1 MMAAEAAPSLPPPID
16 PVPTAGPDLD
26 AATRPSDIQGFVDA
40 FEQRRAYGWA
50 FDRAH
55 PQARLRIELRFGD
68 QQAGETIAN
77 RARPDLLT
85 GGVGDGACAF
95 EVAIEDD
102 REPTGSMTVVA
113 VNPATGAR
121 HILPGPTSATD
132 KSTPVATQDAARVD
146 SMLEI
151 LQAAQRKSL
160 AAMQSA
166 ERKFDDAAA
175 RLARIPD
182 LSRLNELSQSLDQIR
197 ATQGDLARR
206 IAEAEVFLVRF
217 DSVLNG
223 MEKASRQRA
232 PEATINRQSLLVIG
246 LGILTTVATIA
257 AIALAVWRH

>member
-1 MMAAEAAPSLPPPID
+1 MAAEAAPSLPPPID
-16 PVPTAGPDLD
+16 PVPDGPDLD
-26 AATRPSDIQGFVDA
+26 AAARPSDIQGFVDA

-55 PQARLRIELRFGD
+55 PQAKLRIELRFD
-68 QQAGETIAN
+68 DRQAGETIAN

-95 EVAIEDD
+95 EVAVEDD
-102 REPTGSMTVVA
+102 RAPTGSMTVVA

-121 HILPGPTSATD
+121 HILPGPAAAAAPAAATS
-132 KSTPVATQDAARVD
+132 QDAAKVE
-146 SMLEI
+146 SLLEL
-151 LQAAQRKSL
+151 LQASQRRAL
-160 AAMQSA
+160 TAMQSA
-166 ERKFDDAAA
+166 ERKFDDAAT
-175 RLARIPD
+175 RLSRIPD

-223 MEKASRQRA
+223 MEKAGKQRE

-257 AIALAVWRH
+257 AIVMAVWRH

>member
-1 MMAAEAAPSLPPPID
+1 MAAEAAPTLPPPID
-16 PVPTAGPDLD
+16 PIPAADPDLD
-26 AATRPSDIQGFVDA
+26 AGARPSDIQGFVDA

-68 QQAGETIAN
+68 EQAGESIAN
-77 RARPDLLT
+77 RTRPDLLT

-102 REPTGSMTVVA
+102 REPTESMTVVA
-113 VNPATGAR
+113 VNAATGAR
-121 HILPGPTSATD
+121 HILPGPVAAA
-132 KSTPVATQDAARVD
+132 ATQSPAAPQDTAKVE
-146 SMLEI
+146 SLLEL
-151 LQAAQRKSL
+151 LQASQRRAL
-160 AAMQSA
+160 TAMQSA
-166 ERKFDDAAA
+166 ERKFDDAAT

-223 MEKASRQRA
+223 MEKANKQRE
-232 PEATINRQSLLVIG
+232 PGATINRQSLLVIG
-246 LGILTTVATIA
+246 LGILTTVGTVA
-257 AIALAVWRH
+257 AIIMAVWRH